1 MSIAKKLSI
10 VFGGLLLIGLV
21 TFSLFVY
28 AVRTNVVS
36 RVPIPGSS
44 MEAVVTAD
52 VSGCYSCQLFENGHP
67 ISNLQFL
74 GPYASRSCSL
84 EHISSVSNIV
94 TIDWADGYRYSVA
107 VDINARRFV
116 AYSNSVPVR

>member
-1 MSIAKKLSI
+1 MSLAKKLSI
-10 VFGGLLLIGLV
+10 SFGVLILLILGAFL
-21 TFSLFVY
+21 LFLY

-44 MEAVVTAD
+44 MTAVVTAD
-52 VSGCYSCQLFENGHP
+52 ISGCYSCQLFEHGYP
-67 ISNLQFL
+67 ISKLSLL

-84 EHISSVSNIV
+84 EDVSSVSNIV
-94 TIDWADGYRYSVA
+94 TIEWSDGYHYSVA

-116 AYSNSVPVR
+116 TYSNDVTVQ